1 MKRKDLLII
10 SCLRQDARMKLTDM
24 SKLTK
29 IPVSTIFD
37 RIRLLEGNGIVKNTA
52 LVRFDLFG
60 YWTKAII
67 TFSAGKK
74 ERQKL
79 QDLLERCENVNSL
92 CRINNGWD
100 FLIEAVFRNVKEVE
114 DFVEGVEEKVKL
126 KDRKIFYVIEELGRE
141 EFMSSPE
148 KERIIKRVIA

>member
-1 MKRKDLLII
+1 MKRTDLMII

-24 SKLTK
+24 SKITK

-37 RIRLLEGNGIVKNTA
+37 RIRLLEGIGIVKNTA
-52 LVRFDLFG
+52 LVRFDLLG

-67 TFSAGKK
+67 TFSAGKQ

-79 QDLLERCENVNSL
+79 HDLLEKSENVNNL

-100 FLIEAVFRNVKEVE
+100 FLIEAVFHNVKEVE
-114 DFVEGVEEKVKL
+114 DFVESIEEKVKL
-126 KDRKIFYVIEELGRE
+126 KDKKVFYVIEELGRE
-141 EFMSSPE
+141 EFLNSPE
-148 KERIIKRVIA
+148 KERIIRRVIA